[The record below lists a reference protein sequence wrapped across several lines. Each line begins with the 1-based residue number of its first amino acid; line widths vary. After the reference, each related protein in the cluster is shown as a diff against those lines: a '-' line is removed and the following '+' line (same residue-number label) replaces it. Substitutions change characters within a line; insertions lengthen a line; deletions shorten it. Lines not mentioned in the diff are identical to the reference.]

1 MHLPAPQRS
10 PVTEARP
17 VQFTLIALSGVVLAL
32 FLIVPLLVVF
42 VQALS
47 MGLGPALATFQD
59 PDAIAAIKLTLLVAA
74 IAVPCNLVFGVAAA
88 WAIAKYRFPG
98 RAFLISLIDLPFSV
112 SPVVAGLVY
121 VLLLGPFTPIGAW
134 FLQDFGV
141 RIIFAVPGVILATI
155 FVTFPFIAREL
166 IPLMQDQ
173 GTGDEEAALSLG
185 ASGWQTFFY
194 VTLPNVKWALLY
206 GVLLCNAR
214 AMGEFGAVAVISG
227 KLRGETVT
235 MPLQIELYYQEF
247 RASGAGRRLQH
258 GRSAGR
264 SRPCNTADQNLARM
278 ALCRPARGDPKRTL
292 RRRRW
297 NSASEMSARN
307 SIASR
312 RCMTCRSTSAP
323 AS

>member
-1 MHLPAPQRS
+1 MSERAIDLRAAAPSEGYVAS
-10 PVTEARP
+10 PVTESP
-17 VQFTLIALSGVVLAL
+17 TVQIVLIALSVLVLAV
-32 FLIVPLLVVF
+32 FLVLPLLAVF
-42 VQALS
+42 VQALAL
-47 MGLGPALATFQD
+47 GLGPALATFQD
-59 PDAIAAIKLTLLVAA
+59 PDAIAAILLTLLVAA

-98 RAFLISLIDLPFSV
+98 RAFLITLIDLPFSV

-121 VLLLGPFTPIGAW
+121 VILLGPFTPIGAW
-134 FLQDFGV
+134 FLQDFGI
-141 RIIFAVPGVILATI
+141 RIIFAVPGIVLATI
-155 FVTFPFIAREL
+155 FVTFPFVAREL

-185 ASGWQTFFY
+185 ASGWQTFWY

-247 RASGAGRRLQH
+247 RALAQVSAFSLASVLAGLALVTLVLKSWLEWRYADQLAAGRRGH
-258 GRSAGR
+258 
-264 SRPCNTADQNLARM
+264 
-278 ALCRPARGDPKRTL
+278 
-292 RRRRW
+292 
-297 NSASEMSARN
+297 
-307 SIASR
+307 
-312 RCMTCRSTSAP
+312 
-323 AS
+323 

>member
-1 MHLPAPQRS
+1 MSEATLDRPAPSARNIVS
-10 PVTEARP
+10 PVTETPRVRYA
-17 VQFTLIALSGVVLAL
+17 LIALTVAVLAI
-32 FLIVPLLVVF
+32 FLVLPLVAVF
-42 VQALS
+42 VQAL
-47 MGLGPALATFQD
+47 GLGLGAALQTFQD
-59 PDAIAAIKLTLLVAA
+59 PDAISAILLTLFIAA
-74 IAVPCNLVFGVAAA
+74 IAVPCNLVFGIAAA

-121 VLLLGPFTPIGAW
+121 ILLLGPFTPIGAW

-141 RIIFAVPGVILATI
+141 RIIFAVPGIVLATI
-155 FVTFPFIAREL
+155 FVTFPFVAREL
-166 IPLMQDQ
+166 IPLMEDQ

-185 ASGWQTFFY
+185 ANGWQTFWY

-247 RASGAGRRLQH
+247 RALAQVSAFSLAAVLAGLALVTLILKSWLEWRYADQL
-258 GRSAGR
+258 SAGR
-264 SRPCNTADQNLARM
+264 
-278 ALCRPARGDPKRTL
+278 GGH
-292 RRRRW
+292 
-297 NSASEMSARN
+297 
-307 SIASR
+307 
-312 RCMTCRSTSAP
+312 
-323 AS
+323 

>member
-1 MHLPAPQRS
+1 MADIAPRS
-10 PVTEARP
+10 PRVRSPITEAPSVRALLI
-17 VQFTLIALSGVVLAL
+17 FITLAVLGV
-32 FLIVPLLVVF
+32 FLVMPLVTIF
-42 VQALS
+42 VQALG
-47 MGLGPALATFQD
+47 MGLGQALATFGHSE
-59 PDAIAAIKLTLLVAA
+59 AISAIKLTLLVAV

-88 WAIAKYRFPG
+88 WAIAKYRFRG

-121 VLLLGPFTPIGAW
+121 VLLLGPFTPTGAW
-134 FLQDFGV
+134 LLQDFGV

-166 IPLMQDQ
+166 IPLMEEQ
-173 GTGDEEAALSLG
+173 GIGDEEAALSLG
-185 ASGWQTFFY
+185 ASGWQTFWF

-247 RASGAGRRLQH
+247 RAAAQVSAFSMAAVLAGLALLTLVVKTWLEWRY
-258 GRSAGR
+258 
-264 SRPCNTADQNLARM
+264 ADQLA
-278 ALCRPARGDPKRTL
+278 ATGKTH
-292 RRRRW
+292 
-297 NSASEMSARN
+297 
-307 SIASR
+307 
-312 RCMTCRSTSAP
+312 
-323 AS
+323 

>member
-1 MHLPAPQRS
+1 
-10 PVTEARP
+10 
-17 VQFTLIALSGVVLAL
+17 
-32 FLIVPLLVVF
+32 
-42 VQALS
+42 

-88 WAIAKYRFPG
+88 WCIAKYRFRG
-98 RAFLISLIDLPFSV
+98 RALLISLIDLPFSV

-155 FVTFPFIAREL
+155 FVTFPFVAREL

-227 KLRGETVT
+227 KLRGDTVT

-247 RASGAGRRLQH
+247 RALAQVAAFSMAAVLAGLALVTLMIKTWLEWRY
-258 GRSAGR
+258 
-264 SRPCNTADQNLARM
+264 ADQLA
-278 ALCRPARGDPKRTL
+278 AT
-292 RRRRW
+292 
-297 NSASEMSARN
+297 
-307 SIASR
+307 
-312 RCMTCRSTSAP
+312 RSGH
-323 AS
+323 

>member
-1 MHLPAPQRS
+1 MAETAIHHRAVTS
-10 PVTEARP
+10 PVTESRP
-17 VQFTLIALSGVVLAL
+17 VRTTLIALSVVVLAI
-32 FLIVPLLVVF
+32 FLIAPLLAVF
-42 VQALS
+42 VQALG
-47 MGLGPALATFQD
+47 MGLGPALATFSD

-88 WAIAKYRFPG
+88 WCIAKFRFPG
-98 RAFLISLIDLPFSV
+98 RALLISLIDLPFSV

-134 FLQDFGV
+134 FLEDFGV

-247 RASGAGRRLQH
+247 RALAQVAAFSMAAVLAGLALITLLIKTWLEWRY
-258 GRSAGR
+258 
-264 SRPCNTADQNLARM
+264 ADQLA
-278 ALCRPARGDPKRTL
+278 AT
-292 RRRRW
+292 
-297 NSASEMSARN
+297 
-307 SIASR
+307 
-312 RCMTCRSTSAP
+312 RSGH
-323 AS
+323 

>member
-1 MHLPAPQRS
+1 MPDTAIDLRAVHS
-10 PVTEARP
+10 PVTETRP
-17 VQFTLIALSGVVLAL
+17 VRVTLIALSVVVMAV
-32 FLIVPLLVVF
+32 FLIAPLVAVF

-47 MGLGPALATFQD
+47 MGLGPALATFND
-59 PDAIAAIKLTLLVAA
+59 PDAIAAVKLTLLVAA
-74 IAVPCNLVFGVAAA
+74 ISVPCNLVFGVAAA
-88 WAIAKYRFPG
+88 WCIAKYRFPG
-98 RAFLISLIDLPFSV
+98 RALLVSLIDLPFSV

-134 FLQDFGV
+134 FLEDFGV
-141 RIIFAVPGVILATI
+141 RIIFAVPGVVLATI

-247 RASGAGRRLQH
+247 RALAQVAAFSMAAVLAGLALVTLLIKTWLEWRY
-258 GRSAGR
+258 
-264 SRPCNTADQNLARM
+264 ADQLA
-278 ALCRPARGDPKRTL
+278 AT
-292 RRRRW
+292 
-297 NSASEMSARN
+297 
-307 SIASR
+307 
-312 RCMTCRSTSAP
+312 RSGH
-323 AS
+323 

>member
-1 MHLPAPQRS
+1 MSERAIEMHSVRS
-10 PVTEARP
+10 PVTETRP
-17 VQFTLIALSGVVLAL
+17 VRVVLIVLSVL
-32 FLIVPLLVVF
+32 FLAVFLVAPLLTVF

-47 MGLGPALATFQD
+47 MGLGPALATFGD
-59 PDAIAAIKLTLLVAA
+59 PEAIAAIKLTLLVAA

-88 WAIAKYRFPG
+88 WCIAKYRFPG
-98 RAFLISLIDLPFSV
+98 RALLISLIDLPFSV

-247 RASGAGRRLQH
+247 RALAQVSAFSMAAVLAGLALLTLVIKTWLEWRY
-258 GRSAGR
+258 
-264 SRPCNTADQNLARM
+264 ADQLA
-278 ALCRPARGDPKRTL
+278 AT
-292 RRRRW
+292 
-297 NSASEMSARN
+297 
-307 SIASR
+307 
-312 RCMTCRSTSAP
+312 RSGH
-323 AS
+323 

>member
-1 MHLPAPQRS
+1 MADTTIGVRADS

-17 VQFTLIALSGVVLAL
+17 VRVALIALSVVALAL
-32 FLIVPLLVVF
+32 FLIMPLLVVF
-42 VQALS
+42 AQALS

-88 WAIAKYRFPG
+88 WCIAKYRFRG
-98 RAFLISLIDLPFSV
+98 RALLISLIDLPFSV
-112 SPVVAGLVY
+112 SSVVAGLVY

-155 FVTFPFIAREL
+155 FVTFPFVAREL

-194 VTLPNVKWALLY
+194 VTMPNVKWALLY

-227 KLRGETVT
+227 KLRGDTVT

-247 RASGAGRRLQH
+247 RALAQVSAFSMAAVLAGLALVTLMIKTWLEWRY
-258 GRSAGR
+258 
-264 SRPCNTADQNLARM
+264 ADQLA
-278 ALCRPARGDPKRTL
+278 AT
-292 RRRRW
+292 
-297 NSASEMSARN
+297 
-307 SIASR
+307 
-312 RCMTCRSTSAP
+312 RSGH
-323 AS
+323 

>member
-1 MHLPAPQRS
+1 MVDTTTAVPGPRTLTS
-10 PVTEARP
+10 PISETRP
-17 VQFTLIALSGVVLAL
+17 VRLALILLSVVVMAVFLIAP
-32 FLIVPLLVVF
+32 LIAVF
-42 VQALS
+42 AQALS
-47 MGLGPALATFQD
+47 LGIGPALATFRD
-59 PDAIAAIKLTLLVAA
+59 PEAIAAIQLTLLVAA

-88 WAIAKYRFPG
+88 WLIAKYKFPG
-98 RAFLISLIDLPFSV
+98 RALLISLIDLPFSV

-134 FLQDFGV
+134 LLQDFGV
-141 RIIFAVPGVILATI
+141 RVIFAVPGVILATI

-247 RASGAGRRLQH
+247 RALAQVGAFSMAAVL
-258 GRSAGR
+258 AGLALLTLMIKTWLEWR
-264 SRPCNTADQNLARM
+264 YADQLA
-278 ALCRPARGDPKRTL
+278 AT
-292 RRRRW
+292 
-297 NSASEMSARN
+297 
-307 SIASR
+307 
-312 RCMTCRSTSAP
+312 RSGH
-323 AS
+323 

>member
-1 MHLPAPQRS
+1 VRRRRVAPTSESLPVRI
-10 PVTEARP
+10 V
-17 VQFTLIALSGVVLAL
+17 LIAGTVVVLAV
-32 FLIVPLLVVF
+32 FLVVPLLVVF

-47 MGLGPALATFQD
+47 MGIGPALSTFGD
-59 PDAIAAIKLTLLVAA
+59 PEALSSIGLTLLVAA
-74 IAVPCNLVFGVAAA
+74 VAVPCNLIFGIAAA

-98 RAFLISLIDLPFSV
+98 RTFLVSLIDLPFSV

-121 VLLLGPFTPIGAW
+121 VLLFGPFNPVGAW
-134 FLQDFGV
+134 LLEDFGI

-185 ASGWQTFFY
+185 ASGWQTFWR

-235 MPLQIELYYQEF
+235 MPLQIELFYQEF
-247 RASGAGRRLQH
+247 RAMAQVSAFSLAAILAGLALITLIVKTWLEWRY
-258 GRSAGR
+258 
-264 SRPCNTADQNLARM
+264 ADQLAATR
-278 ALCRPARGDPKRTL
+278 KH
-292 RRRRW
+292 
-297 NSASEMSARN
+297 
-307 SIASR
+307 
-312 RCMTCRSTSAP
+312 
-323 AS
+323 